1 MTNTN
6 SFQRNSVVAL
16 LIVFQWIA
24 VCWVSIAFSYPVEF
38 TDASGRKVRLEER
51 PSRVVS
57 LVPGI
62 TEIILKIGA
71 GDSLKAITYHS
82 TYPPETAH
90 KEIIGGFSSPNLN
103 RIEEIEPDVIFC
115 AGLQRE
121 VTERFNHSRYQLVH
135 LETDSLADSYRHI
148 LLLGKIF
155 NAQEKAEELVQEIR
169 GELELIRKKV
179 ERIPKKRRKRVI
191 RLMGQEQVM
200 TPGDNS
206 FQNEMIKAAGG
217 IPPNLNKRGHVVPV
231 TRDEWLS
238 FNPQVIYGCGG
249 DRETAERF
257 FNQPGWK
264 DVEAVKTGKIFYFP
278 CDLTCRASTNT
289 GYFVSWLS
297 ARIYEDEFSKQQE
310 QIIKDKVTEF
320 RSLHIPLYYVKNS
333 RIVYSRIRDFPN
345 KTLLID
351 FKKPLST
358 VSTLEGYRKRIESV
372 ANHYSSPPCWTLNH
386 KLELPGLRRLVYGV
400 IGRSEAKASIL
411 FTGADMDNLSVKRK
425 RHKEMEVYA
434 LVTSGIKSNSVRMS
448 KDTGRYYEP
457 GTINI
462 IILPN
467 MRLTPR
473 AMTRVIITATEAK
486 TAALMDM
493 DIRSS
498 FTPMVNQAT
507 GTGTDNIIVVEGD
520 GQKIDNAGGHTKMG
534 ELIAGAV
541 YEGVQEAV
549 YKQNGV
555 MAKRNIFKR
564 LLDRK
569 ISVLGLIS
577 LDDCECRIKKSHL
590 AKALEEILLQPRYAS
605 FISSS
610 LSISDDYERGLIT
623 DLGPFRLWCRELAG
637 ELAGEKID
645 EMMDLIALDN
655 VPTVVKMSLNALLN
669 GLYYSMK

>member
-6 SFQRNSVVAL
+6 SFQRDSVVSL
-16 LIVFQWIA
+16 LMVFQLIA
-24 VCWVSIAFSYPVEF
+24 VCWVSMAFSYPVEF
-38 TDASGRKVRLEER
+38 TDSSGRKVRLEER

-57 LVPGI
+57 LVPSI
-62 TEIILKIGA
+62 TEIIMGIGA
-71 GDSLKAITYHS
+71 GDTLKAITYHS
-82 TYPPETAH
+82 TYPPETSH
-90 KEIIGGFSSPNLN
+90 KEIIGGFFSPNLE
-103 RIEEIEPDVIFC
+103 RIEKIEPDIIFC
-115 AGLQRE
+115 TGLQRD
-121 VTERFNHSRYQLVH
+121 VTERFDPSRYQLVH
-135 LETDSLADSYRHI
+135 LETDSLADSFRNI

-155 NAQEKAEELVQEIR
+155 NAQEKAEGLVQEISSK
-169 GELELIRKKV
+169 LELIEKKV
-179 ERIPKKRRKRVI
+179 ERVPQNRRKRVI
-191 RLMGQEQVM
+191 RLMGQDQVM
-200 TPGDNS
+200 TPGDDS

-217 IPPNLNKRGHVVPV
+217 IPPTLNKRGHIVPV
-231 TRDEWLS
+231 TREEWQS

-249 DRETAERF
+249 NRETAERYF
-257 FNQPGWK
+257 HQPGWK
-264 DVEAVKTGKIFYFP
+264 DVEAVKNGKIFYFP
-278 CDLTCRASTNT
+278 CDLTCRAATNT
-289 GYFVSWLS
+289 GDFVSWLS
-297 ARIYEDEFSKQQE
+297 ARIYEDEFSKQE
-310 QIIKDKVTEF
+310 GQIIKDSVTEF
-320 RSLHIPLYYVKNS
+320 RSIHIPLHYVKNS

-351 FKKPLST
+351 FKRPLSA
-358 VSTLEGYRKRIESV
+358 VSTLEGNRKEIESV
-372 ANHYSSPPCWTLNH
+372 ANHYSSPACWALNH
-386 KLELPGLRRLVYGV
+386 NMDLPGLRRLVYGV

-411 FTGADMDNLSVKRK
+411 FTGVDMDNLSVKRK

-434 LVTSGIKSNSVRMS
+434 LVTAGIKSNSLRMS

-473 AMTRVIITATEAK
+473 AMTRVMITATEAK

-507 GTGTDNIIVVEGD
+507 GTGTDNIIVVEGE

-534 ELIAGAV
+534 ELIARAA

-555 MAKRNIFKR
+555 IAKRNIFQR
-564 LLDRK
+564 LMDRK
-569 ISVLGLIS
+569 ISVSGLIS
-577 LDDCECRIKKSHL
+577 MGDCECGIKKSHL
-590 AKALEEILLQPRYAS
+590 AKALEEILLQPRYGS
-605 FISSS
+605 FMSSS

-623 DLGPFRLWCRELAG
+623 DLGPFGLWCRELAR
-637 ELAGEKID
+637 EIAGEDIE

-655 VPTVVKMSLNALLN
+655 VPMVLKMSLNALLN
-669 GLYYSMK
+669 GLYYRMK

>member
-1 MTNTN
+1 
-6 SFQRNSVVAL
+6 
-16 LIVFQWIA
+16 
-24 VCWVSIAFSYPVEF
+24 
-38 TDASGRKVRLEER
+38 
-51 PSRVVS
+51 
-57 LVPGI
+57 
-62 TEIILKIGA
+62 
-71 GDSLKAITYHS
+71 
-82 TYPPETAH
+82 
-90 KEIIGGFSSPNLN
+90 
-103 RIEEIEPDVIFC
+103 
-115 AGLQRE
+115 
-121 VTERFNHSRYQLVH
+121 
-135 LETDSLADSYRHI
+135 
-148 LLLGKIF
+148 
-155 NAQEKAEELVQEIR
+155 
-169 GELELIRKKV
+169 
-179 ERIPKKRRKRVI
+179 
-191 RLMGQEQVM
+191 MGQDQVM

-206 FQNEMIKAAGG
+206 FQNEMIKAASG
-217 IPPNLNKRGHVVPV
+217 IPPNLNKRGHIVPV
-231 TRDEWLS
+231 TREEWLS

-278 CDLTCRASTNT
+278 CHLTCRAATNT
-289 GYFVSWLS
+289 GDFVSWLS
-297 ARIYEDEFSKQQE
+297 ARIYEDEFSKKEE
-310 QIIKDKVTEF
+310 QIIKDSITGF
-320 RSLHIPLYYVKNS
+320 RIIDIPLYYVKDA
-333 RIVYSRIRDFPN
+333 RIVYSRIRDFPS
-345 KTLLID
+345 KTLLVD
-351 FKKPLST
+351 FKKPLLA
-358 VSTLEGYRKRIESV
+358 VSTLEGYRKGIESV
-372 ANHYSSPPCWTLNH
+372 ANHYFSSPCWALNH
-386 KLELPGLRRLVYGV
+386 KLGLPGLRRLVYGV
-400 IGRSEAKASIL
+400 IGRSEAKTSIL

-462 IILPN
+462 IVLPN

-473 AMTRVIITATEAK
+473 AMTRVMITATEAK

-534 ELIAGAV
+534 ELIARVV

-555 MAKRNIFKR
+555 IAKRNIFQR
-564 LLDRK
+564 LMDRK
-569 ISVLGLIS
+569 ISVFGLIS

-610 LSISDDYERGLIT
+610 LSISDDYESGLIT
-623 DLGPFRLWCRELAG
+623 DLGPFRLWCRKIAEEIAG
-637 ELAGEKID
+637 EETE

-655 VPTVVKMSLNALLN
+655 MPTVVKMSLNALLN

>member
-1 MTNTN
+1 MFKVN
-6 SFQRNSVVAL
+6 RVK
-16 LIVFQWIA
+16 
-24 VCWVSIAFSYPVEF
+24 AFSLISTTIILNLIIFSWAYCVFAYPVEF
-38 TDASGRKVRLEER
+38 MDDGGNKVSIKKE

-57 LVPGI
+57 LVPNL

-90 KEIIGGFSSPNLN
+90 KEIIGSFSSPHLN

-115 AGLQRE
+115 TGLQRE
-121 VTERFNHSRYQLVH
+121 VMERFNPSRYPLVH
-135 LETDSLADSYRHI
+135 LETDSLADSYRNI

-155 NAQEKAEELVQEIR
+155 NAQEKAEGLVQEIR
-169 GELELIRKKV
+169 GKLELIRKKV
-179 ERIPKKRRKRVI
+179 ERIPQNRRKRVI
-191 RLMGQEQVM
+191 RLMGQDQVM

-217 IPPNLNKRGHVVPV
+217 IPPNLKKRGHIVPV
-231 TRDEWLS
+231 TREEWLS

-249 DRETAERF
+249 NRETAERF
-257 FNQPGWK
+257 LNQPGWK

-278 CDLTCRASTNT
+278 CDLTCRAATNT
-289 GYFVSWLS
+289 GDFVSWLS

-310 QIIKDKVTEF
+310 QIIKDSVTEF
-320 RSLHIPLYYVKNS
+320 RSLHIPLYYVKDS

-358 VSTLEGYRKRIESV
+358 VSTLEGYRKGIESV
-372 ANHYSSPPCWTLNH
+372 ANHYSSPPCWVLNH
-386 KLELPGLRRLVYGV
+386 KLDLPGLRRLVYGV
-400 IGRSEAKASIL
+400 IGRSEANTSIL
-411 FTGADMDNLSVKRK
+411 FTGADMDNLSVKRERYK
-425 RHKEMEVYA
+425 AMEIYA

-534 ELIAGAV
+534 ELIARAV

-555 MAKRNIFKR
+555 IAKRNIFQR
-564 LLDRK
+564 LMDRK
-569 ISVLGLIS
+569 ISVWGLIS
-577 LDDCECRIKKSHL
+577 MGDCECRIKKNHL
-590 AKALEEILLQPRYAS
+590 AKALEEILLKPRYAS

-610 LSISDDYERGLIT
+610 LSISDDYERELIT
-623 DLGPFRLWCRELAG
+623 DLGPFRLWCREIAG
-637 ELAGEKID
+637 EIAGEEID

-655 VPTVVKMSLNALLN
+655 MPIVVKMSLNALLN